1 MKYFLVLLL
10 LAGLE
15 AHSQCPDHPF
25 QTLTVYYQY
34 NQGGGIEAGLWP
46 VETSRIGGFIGVGL
60 IKQQTSSSIKS
71 EKSSEMVFTS
81 YLKGQFRFNRY
92 LNLTASAG
100 LMDLEKPYYLAGLR
114 VTIPFNENSL
124 SAFII
129 EPQYGTMG
137 FTAIAGIGIKIGD

>member
-1 MKYFLVLLL
+1 MKYLLVILL
-10 LAGLE
+10 LAGME
-15 AHSQCPDHPF
+15 AHAQCPDNPF

-46 VETSRIGGFIGVGL
+46 TETSRFGGFIGIGL
-60 IKQQTSSSIKS
+60 IKQQTSSSLKS
-71 EKSSEMVFTS
+71 EKSSDLVFCS

-100 LMDLEKPYYLAGLR
+100 LLDLEKPYYMAGLR
-114 VTIPFNENSL
+114 MTIPFNEHSL

-137 FTAIAGIGIKIGD
+137 FTAQAGVGIKIGD